1 MSYNTTAYII
11 YILITT
17 FITLV
22 VGGKCHE
29 NGKVFMQTIFTDERI
44 GDAVNNILLGAYY
57 LLNIG
62 YAILQVTK
70 WQSVNTL
77 TETLNELVI
86 NIGQI
91 VLILA
96 ILHHVNII
104 ALMVGRKIIN
114 KNKSEKLQTK
124 N

>member
-1 MSYNTTAYII
+1 
-11 YILITT
+11 
-17 FITLV
+17 
-22 VGGKCHE
+22 
-29 NGKVFMQTIFTDERI
+29 MQTIFTEERI

-62 YAILQVTK
+62 YAIRQVTK
-70 WQSVNTL
+70 WPSVNN
-77 TETLNELVI
+77 LNAALDELAI
-86 NIGQI
+86 NVGQI
-91 VLILA
+91 VLLLA
-96 ILHHVNII
+96 ILHYVNII